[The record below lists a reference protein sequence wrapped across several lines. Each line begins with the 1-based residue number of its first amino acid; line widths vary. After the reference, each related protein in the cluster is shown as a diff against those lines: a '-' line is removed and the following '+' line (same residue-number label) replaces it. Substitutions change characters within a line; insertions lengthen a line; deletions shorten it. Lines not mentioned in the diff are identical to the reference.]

1 MKKVKKKH
9 RIRSFLVII
18 LFFYLVGASGYYLL
32 RLPIKNI
39 YVIGTNYLTDLEIIE
54 TAGLKDYPALIKVK
68 NNKIEKKLRKLDLV
82 ENVKVKKNIFGKV
95 TIEVD
100 EAKPLFYS
108 RSNDLIYLS
117 NNKTTENKDIYLGIP
132 ILINY
137 VPKEILSDF
146 IKKFKNIDTSIIKM
160 VSEIEYS
167 LEEKD
172 GVTIDETRF
181 ILRMNDTNT
190 VYVNTINLKRLNE
203 YEKICATMDENVK
216 GIIYLNS
223 NRDTI
228 SITSYESLKEQEAK
242 KQEEEVAENE
252 D

>member
-18 LFFYLVGASGYYLL
+18 LFFYLIGMFGYYLL
-32 RLPIKNI
+32 KLPIKNI

-54 TAGLKDYPALIKVK
+54 NAGLKDYPAMLKVK
-68 NNKIEKKLRKLDLV
+68 NKKIEKNLDKLDLV
-82 ENVKVKKNIFGKV
+82 ENAKVKKNILGKV
-95 TIEVD
+95 TITIE

-108 RSNDLIYLS
+108 RGDNLVYLS
-117 NNKTTENKDIYLGIP
+117 NNKTTSNDNKYLGLP

-137 VPKEILSDF
+137 APKEILKDF
-146 IKKFKNIDTSIIKM
+146 IKKFKDIDSSIISM
-160 VSEIEYS
+160 ISEIEYS

-203 YEKICATMDENVK
+203 YDKICATMDEGVK

-242 KQEEEVAENE
+242 KQEEAEKENE

>member
-9 RIRSFLVII
+9 RIRSFLVIV
-18 LFFYLVGASGYYLL
+18 LFFYLIGVSGYYLL
-32 RLPIKNI
+32 KRPVKNI
-39 YVIGTNYLTDLEIIE
+39 LVSGTNHLSDLEIIE
-54 TAGLKDYPALIKVK
+54 TADLKNYPSLLKIKSK
-68 NNKIEKKLRKLDLV
+68 KIEEKLEKLSMVNDA
-82 ENVKVKKNIFGKV
+82 KVNKNIFGKV
-95 TIEVD
+95 TIKID
-100 EAKPLFYS
+100 EAKPLFFS
-108 RSNDLIYLS
+108 RSDNLIYLS
-117 NNKTTENKDIYLGIP
+117 NNKTISDDRFLGLP

-137 VPKEILSDF
+137 VPKDILKDF
-146 IKKFKNIDTSIIKM
+146 INKLKNIDDSIIKM
-160 VSEIEYS
+160 ISEIEYS

-172 GVTIDETRF
+172 GITIDETRF

-203 YEKICATMDENVK
+203 YAKICATMDENVN

-228 SITSYESLKEQEAK
+228 SITSYERLKEQENK
-242 KQEEEVAENE
+242 EEETKNE

>member
-1 MKKVKKKH
+1 MKKTKKKH

-18 LFFYLVGASGYYLL
+18 LFFYLIGMLGYYLL
-32 RLPIKNI
+32 KLPIKNI
-39 YVIGTNYLTDLEIIE
+39 YITGTEYLTDLEIIE
-54 TAGLKDYPALIKVK
+54 TAGLKDYPALINAK
-68 NNKIEKKLRKLDLV
+68 NRKIEKSLEKLDLV
-82 ENVKVKKNIFGKV
+82 EDVKVNKNILGKI
-95 TIEVD
+95 TITIK

-108 RSNDLIYLS
+108 RSDNLVYLS
-117 NNKTTENKDIYLGIP
+117 NNKTTENSDKYLGLP

-137 VPKEILSDF
+137 APKEILKDF
-146 IKKFKNIDTSIIKM
+146 IKRFKNIDTSIISM

-190 VYVNTINLKRLNE
+190 VYVNTINLNRLNE
-203 YEKICATMDENVK
+203 YAKICATMDESVK

-228 SITSYESLKEQEAK
+228 SITSYESLKEQEEKK
-242 KQEEEVAENE
+242 KQEEVERDE

>member
-1 MKKVKKKH
+1 MKKAKKKH

-18 LFFYLVGASGYYLL
+18 LFFYLIGVFGYYLL
-32 RLPIKNI
+32 KLPIKNI

-54 TAGLKDYPALIKVK
+54 IANLKDYPALIKVK
-68 NNKIEKKLRKLDLV
+68 NKKIEENLEKLDLV
-82 ENVKVKKNIFGKV
+82 EEAKVKKNILGKV
-95 TIEVD
+95 TITID

-108 RSNDLIYLS
+108 RSDNLVYLS
-117 NNKTTENKDIYLGIP
+117 NNKTTENSDKYLGLP

-137 VPKEILSDF
+137 APKEILKDF
-146 IKKFKNIDTSIIKM
+146 IKKFKEIDTSIIGM
-160 VSEIEYS
+160 ISEIEYS
-167 LEEKD
+167 LEAKD
-172 GVTIDETRF
+172 DVTIDETRF

-190 VYVNTINLKRLNE
+190 VYVNTINLNRLNE
-203 YEKICATMDENVK
+203 YAKICATMDESVK

-228 SITSYESLKEQEAK
+228 SITSYESLKEQEEKK
-242 KQEEEVAENE
+242 KQEEVEKDE

>member
-1 MKKVKKKH
+1 M
-9 RIRSFLVII
+9 LEDNI
-18 LFFYLVGASGYYLL
+18 LFSYKGVQ
-32 RLPIKNI
+32 
-39 YVIGTNYLTDLEIIE
+39 II
-54 TAGLKDYPALIKVK
+54 
-68 NNKIEKKLRKLDLV
+68 
-82 ENVKVKKNIFGKV
+82 
-95 TIEVD
+95 
-100 EAKPLFYS
+100 
-108 RSNDLIYLS
+108 
-117 NNKTTENKDIYLGIP
+117 
-132 ILINY
+132 
-137 VPKEILSDF
+137 
-146 IKKFKNIDTSIIKM
+146 IKKFKNINVSIRNM

-167 LEEKD
+167 LEEKE

-181 ILRMNDTNT
+181 VLRMNDTNT

-203 YEKICATMDENVK
+203 YEKICATMDEGVK

>member
-18 LFFYLVGASGYYLL
+18 LFFYLIGMLGYYLL
-32 RLPIKNI
+32 NLPIKNI
-39 YVIGTNYLTDLEIIE
+39 YVMGTNYLTDLEIIE
-54 TAGLKDYPALIKVK
+54 TAGLKDYPAIIKLK
-68 NNKIEKKLRKLDLV
+68 NKKIEKKLEKLDLV
-82 ENVKVKKNIFGKV
+82 EEAKVKKNIFGKV
-95 TIEVD
+95 TIIIN
-100 EAKPLFYS
+100 EAQPLFYS
-108 RSNDLIYLS
+108 RNDDLIYLS
-117 NNKTTENKDIYLGIP
+117 NGNTTENSNKYLGVP
-132 ILINY
+132 ILINF
-137 VPKEILSDF
+137 VPEEILNNF
-146 IKKFKNIDTSIIKM
+146 IKKFKDIDSSIIGM
-160 VSEIEYS
+160 ISEIEYS

-172 GVTIDETRF
+172 GVTIDDTRF

-203 YEKICATMDENVK
+203 YDKICATMDEGIR

-228 SITSYESLKEQEAK
+228 SITSYDSLKDQEAK
-242 KQEEEVAENE
+242 KQEVENE

>member
-1 MKKVKKKH
+1 MQKKKVKKKH

-18 LFFYLVGASGYYLL
+18 LFFYLIGMLGYYLL
-32 RLPIKNI
+32 KRPIKNI
-39 YVIGTNYLTDLEIIE
+39 YILNTNYLTDLKIIE
-54 TAGLKDYPALIKVK
+54 TAGLKDYPAILKVK
-68 NNKIEKKLRKLDLV
+68 TKKIEKQLEGLDLV
-82 ENVKVKKNIFGKV
+82 EKAKVRKNIFGKV
-95 TIEVD
+95 TITID

-108 RSNDLIYLS
+108 RSDNLVYLS
-117 NNKTTENKDIYLGIP
+117 NHKTTENTDLYLGLP

-137 VPKEILSDF
+137 APKEILNDF
-146 IKKFKNIDTSIIKM
+146 IEKFKDIDSSIIGM

-190 VYVNTINLKRLNE
+190 VYVNTINLQRLNE
-203 YEKICATMDENVK
+203 YDKIFATMNEGVR
-216 GIIYLNS
+216 GVIYLNS

-228 SITSYESLKEQEAK
+228 SITSYESLKEQANKASEK
-242 KQEEEVAENE
+242 DEN
-252 D
+252 